1 LTTPPKITTL
11 RAMRNLHVVLLIAA
25 SCVLSACDKGGS
37 SGGGAAGEAKS
48 EGGKLVVGF
57 SQIGAESSWRT
68 AETESIRGEAQKRG
82 IDLRFSDA
90 QSKRENQ
97 IRALKTFA
105 QQGVKAIILAPVI
118 SDGWSDTLS
127 DIKKANIP
135 VILVDRGINVDDQ
148 SLYATLIAS
157 DFVQEGQR
165 AGDWLA
171 KKMDGKGNIVQLE
184 GTTGAAPAID
194 RASGFKKAIEAHPD
208 MKIIM
213 SQSGDFN
220 RTKGKE
226 VMEAFLKAR
235 GKEINAVYAHND
247 DMALG
252 AIQAIEEAGMKPGTD
267 IIVVSID
274 GIKPALEAIVA
285 GKLNCTVECNPLLG
299 PAAFDVVESIVKGN
313 KPDHKI
319 VVHDELFD
327 SSNAAAALPNR
338 KY

>member
-1 LTTPPKITTL
+1 LT
-11 RAMRNLHVVLLIAA
+11 
-25 SCVLSACDKGGS
+25 ACDKGGGS
-37 SGGGAAGEAKS
+37 AGGGS
-48 EGGKLVVGF
+48 TGGQTSGNKLVVGF
-57 SQIGAESSWRT
+57 SQIGAESAWRV
-68 AETESIRGEAQKRG
+68 AETESIRGEADKRG

-97 IRALKTFA
+97 IKALNSFL
-105 QQGVKAIILAPVI
+105 QQHVDAIILAPVI
-118 SDGWSDTLS
+118 ESGWGPVLA

-135 VILVDRGINVDDQ
+135 VILVDRGITVEDP
-148 SLYATLIAS
+148 SLYTTLIAS
-157 DFVQEGQR
+157 DFVQEGER
-165 AGDWLA
+165 AGEWLA
-171 KKMDGKGNIVQLE
+171 KKLNGKGNIVQLE

-194 RASGFKKAIEAHPD
+194 RAAGFKKVLEKNSG
-208 MKIIM
+208 MQIIL

-235 GKEINAVYAHND
+235 GKDINAVYAHND

-274 GIKPALEAIVA
+274 GIKSALEAIVA
-285 GKLNCTVECNPLLG
+285 GKLNCSVECNPLLG
-299 PAAFDVVESIVKGN
+299 PAAFDVIESVKKGN
-313 KPDHKI
+313 KAEHKI
-319 VVHDELFD
+319 VVKDELFD
-327 SSNAAAALPNR
+327 SSNAAAALPTR

>member
-1 LTTPPKITTL
+1 
-11 RAMRNLHVVLLIAA
+11 MRKLHVLLLIAA

-37 SGGGAAGEAKS
+37 TSGGTASADAKPAA
-48 EGGKLVVGF
+48 GGKLVVGF

-68 AETESIRGEAQKRG
+68 AETESIRSEAQKRG

-97 IRALKTFA
+97 IKALNSFA
-105 QQGVKAIILAPVI
+105 QQGVNAIILAPVI
-118 SDGWSDTLS
+118 SDGWAPTLAE
-127 DIKKANIP
+127 IKAKNIP

-148 SLYATLIAS
+148 SLYTTLIAS

-165 AGDWLA
+165 AGEWLA
-171 KKMDGKGNIVQLE
+171 KKMNGKGNIVQLE

-252 AIQAIEEAGMKPGTD
+252 AIQAIEEAGMKPGSD

-299 PAAFDVVESIVKGN
+299 PAAFDVVEGIAKGN
-313 KPDHKI
+313 KPEHKI
-319 VVHDELFD
+319 IVHDELFD